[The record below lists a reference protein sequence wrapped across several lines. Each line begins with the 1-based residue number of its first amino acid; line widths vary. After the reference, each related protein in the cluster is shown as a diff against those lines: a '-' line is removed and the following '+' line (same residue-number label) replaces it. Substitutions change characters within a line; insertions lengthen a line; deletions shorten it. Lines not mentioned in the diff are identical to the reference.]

1 MLVSLVNGCG
11 TETGVKL
18 PSTTCFHFLIFLQ
31 VSEGDQADVDLAVA
45 AATRAFAFGS
55 EWRTMDASNRGRL
68 IHKLADLITRDKVL
82 CLTTTKSKVF

>member
-1 MLVSLVNGCG
+1 MLFNIFV
-11 TETGVKL
+11 
-18 PSTTCFHFLIFLQ
+18 FHVVQ

-68 IHKLADLITRDKVL
+68 IHTLADLITRDKVL
-82 CLTTTKSKVF
+82 LFVHLKSHFFLLSWWSHNF

>member
-1 MLVSLVNGCG
+1 M
-11 TETGVKL
+11 
-18 PSTTCFHFLIFLQ
+18 
-31 VSEGDQADVDLAVA
+31 SEGDQADVDLAVA

-82 CLTTTKSKVF
+82 CLTITKSKVF